1 MTKVSVEPE
10 KQLEMDPVD
19 DRRGFSGG
27 CFLASAKTIAAF
39 HKIIL
44 AAGVKPIATA
54 ETQT

>member
-27 CFLASAKTIAAF
+27 CFFSF
-39 HKIIL
+39 RQNDRGFSQNHSSN
-44 AAGVKPIATA
+44 GG
-54 ETQT
+54 